1 MGKIFLNTDAVYNL
15 KSDINSKRNT
25 CSDCSSKVYSIQNNL
40 YWKVL
45 NRSRIRTR
53 LNNLRTRINRQSE
66 LLYSYARI
74 LETVNDNM
82 TDTDNRMKNEAKK
95 LTCDLNRITKI
106 MSVCQKGSKR
116 SKKIWGLDVE
126 SYSFIMSL
134 FGMKLIGPVLSSKAH
149 LLHSIYKGI
158 TSGNIENLKDFSQD
172 KMVVYLR
179 DNSSYD
185 TGFWKFN
192 YFATFLGERNDFLD
206 SLKISWAKGT
216 DIITGFF
223 TGESYEEQIMK
234 KSLSGIL
241 QNVSNNDIETTEIP
255 DEVKNIVKI
264 LKEGGNI
271 KELHLSETSKKSNI
285 YKHLIENEEFYKG
298 MGKVSKA
305 IKHGELTTE
314 YVEYLL
320 TDYTKNAEYLETL
333 KAGLNSTE
341 TDNAVLLKVV
351 DGLQVEYS
359 NKWVGTFVK
368 ASEKTIEELG
378 GKTIGAAADLAS
390 GGLYSLVD
398 LGKDIANEITG
409 LNDEV
414 DSLESL
420 YGMHQYSNDL
430 ISSYDY
436 YADKI
441 RSGDFTEDDL
451 TRCKSLFELTKSAKI
466 EEYQAMIDLTKD
478 SSQKK
483 VLEKEMQKLNNM
495 SYTTSY
501 AGSGGGRF

>member
-1 MGKIFLNTDAVYNL
+1 MGTEIVVNTYKLENYAQKLNKVCMRISSVNSQLQRVYWRVNGDEESLVEAQRLRAVLNANTLLRYRDNL
-15 KSDINSKRNT
+15 KKCVSYLNETASDFEETEQDVIKKRDNIYTAIITGEIT
-25 CSDCSSKVYSIQNNL
+25 CEDEDIFDP
-40 YWKVL
+40 
-45 NRSRIRTR
+45 T
-53 LNNLRTRINRQSE
+53 
-66 LLYSYARI
+66 
-74 LETVNDNM
+74 
-82 TDTDNRMKNEAKK
+82 
-95 LTCDLNRITKI
+95 
-106 MSVCQKGSKR
+106 
-116 SKKIWGLDVE
+116 
-126 SYSFIMSL
+126 
-134 FGMKLIGPVLSSKAH
+134 LI
-149 LLHSIYKGI
+149 
-158 TSGNIENLKDFSQD
+158 SGNICNTKDFSQD

-179 DNSSYD
+179 NNSSYD
-185 TGFWKFN
+185 TDFWKFN

-223 TGESYEEQIMK
+223 TGKSYEEQIMK

-255 DEVKNIVKI
+255 DEVKYIVKI
-264 LKEGGNI
+264 LKEGGDI
-271 KELHLSETSKKSNI
+271 KELHLSEKSKKSNI

-305 IKHGELTTE
+305 IKNGELTTE

-320 TDYTKNAEYLETL
+320 TDYSKNVEYLETL
-333 KAGLNSTE
+333 KAGLDSTE
-341 TDNAVLLKVV
+341 ADNAVLLKVV
-351 DGLQVEYS
+351 DDLQTEYS
-359 NKWVGTFVK
+359 NKWAGTFVK
-368 ASEKTIEELG
+368 TYEKAIEKGVDELINLVPTG
-378 GKTIGAAADLAS
+378 R
-390 GGLYSLVD
+390 LYSLVD

-451 TRCKSLFELTKSAKI
+451 TRCKNLFELTKSAKI

-483 VLEKEMQKLNNM
+483 VLEKEMQQLNNM
-495 SYTTSY
+495 SYTTSW